1 MNFKNMNESA
11 VSPIVATLVLIV
23 VAVVGAVAVGTIM
36 GAFSSDV
43 SEQMNTGD
51 VSGASSSEILI
62 AGSTTVQPAS
72 ELLAKAYMAEKP
84 GVKISVQGGGSGA
97 GVTSVGMDIVDI
109 GSASRAVKD
118 TELAKYPSLQTYQ
131 IGGSGVAIVVPD
143 DASSITGVTK
153 EGLRALYDSTTAQD
167 SATVGWTDSD
177 TDGIIEDTDTFAAAG
192 TPGAVDITVYQRAEA
207 SGTEETVAKE
217 YLKYPGDSFDN
228 TKAEGVNGNAGVA
241 AAIAAGSATNVRLG
255 FIDFGYVTS
264 AHKALDVDTKVC
276 DKMHILESLKGV
288 ADTETTSYVEKLA
301 RPLNYIVNGNPS
313 TIVKDYINFAQSP
326 GAVDSI
332 HDVGM
337 FSIVEFA

>member
-1 MNFKNMNESA
+1 MNFLNMNENA

-36 GAFSSDV
+36 GTFSSDV
-43 SEQMNTGD
+43 ADQTNTGD
-51 VSGASSSEILI
+51 VTGAASAEVLI

-72 ELLAKAYMAEKP
+72 ELLAKAYMAQKP
-84 GVKISVQGGGSGA
+84 GVKITVQGGGSGA
-97 GVTSVGMDIVDI
+97 GVTSVGMNIVDI

-118 TELAKYPSLQTYQ
+118 AELEKYPNLQTYQ

-143 DASSITGVTK
+143 DVDQFTGVTK
-153 EGLRALYDSTTAQD
+153 EGLTALYDRTITDD
-167 SATVGWTDSD
+167 SATVGAVV
-177 TDGIIEDTDTFAAAG
+177 TDGNITDALAAG
-192 TPGAVDITVYQRAEA
+192 AGTVDVTMYQRSEA

-241 AAIAAGSATNVRLG
+241 AAIAGGDKDNIRLG
-255 FIDFGYVTS
+255 FIDYGYVTS
-264 AHKALDVDTKVC
+264 SHKALNVDGKKCTK
-276 DKMHILESLKGV
+276 DSILESLKGKNN
-288 ADTETTSYVEKLA
+288 DESYVSALA

-332 HDVGM
+332 HEAGM
-337 FSIVEFA
+337 FSIIEFA